1 MAFQLIM
8 ISGLPGC
15 GKSTLAKSIIAN
27 SRLNI
32 KHFEADDYFTIDGI
46 YKYDINFKQQAY
58 DQCVERTREALL
70 DHKVDK
76 VIVANTFLTLASR
89 QPYVD
94 MFLEIDHVTEMSFQ
108 FPCNGTGSIHDVP
121 QYIIEE
127 MRVKQ
132 QNLPLSFMRNLRE
145 EKARRL
151 QELKKTLL

>member
-1 MAFQLIM
+1 MAFQLIL

-15 GKSTLAKSIIAN
+15 GKSTLAKRIIAN

-32 KHFEADDYFTIDGI
+32 KHFEADDYFTIDGV
-46 YKYDINFKQQAY
+46 YKYDINFREHAY
-58 DQCVERTREALL
+58 VQCVERTREALL
-70 DHKVDK
+70 DRNVDK

-121 QYIIEE
+121 QYVIEE
-127 MRVKQ
+127 MRAKQ
-132 QNLPLSFMRNLRE
+132 QNLPLSFMRTLRE
-145 EKARRL
+145 EKARRI
-151 QELKKTLL
+151 QEAKKTLL

>member
-1 MAFQLIM
+1 MAFQLIL

-15 GKSTLAKSIIAN
+15 GKSTLAKRIIAN

-32 KHFEADDYFTIDGI
+32 KHFEADDYFTIDGV
-46 YKYDINFKQQAY
+46 YKYDINFREHAY
-58 DQCVERTREALL
+58 VQCVERTREALL
-70 DHKVDK
+70 DRNVDK

-121 QYIIEE
+121 QCVIEE
-127 MRVKQ
+127 MRAKQ
-132 QNLPLSFMRNLRE
+132 QNLPLSFMRTLRE

-151 QELKKTLL
+151 QEAKKTLL